1 MSQEQTLERPGVA
14 AEARSHAEHRIT
26 FAPAGVTLDCAPG
39 QSVLETAL
47 GAGFFP
53 KHSCRRGECHAC
65 CAPIKSGSVSYPEG
79 FEPEG
84 VPEGHCLTC
93 MARPEGDV
101 VIEAPEVSAVPGRR
115 VVQAGARVLSAD
127 RVSHDVTVVRLQVP
141 PNAGFDFKAGQYC
154 DVLLRDGTR
163 RSYSMANAPDG
174 SGTMEWHVR
183 ALPKGRFSTH
193 VYQALKPRDMLRVE
207 GPFGAF
213 VLSEADKPVILLA
226 SGTGYAPIA
235 SLMKTHGQAL
245 QARGAVLYWG
255 GRRREDLYAIDE
267 AQKWDALAAR
277 LRFVPVLSEPDAD
290 WQGRSG
296 FVHEAVAHD
305 FPDMSGLEV
314 YACGNPLMVDAA
326 RATFTRD
333 HALPDGSFFSDAFI
347 TAVTDPR
354 PAP

>member
-1 MSQEQTLERPGVA
+1 MSQEQTLERPAVA
-14 AEARSHAEHRIT
+14 AADTAPAERRIT

-39 QSVLETAL
+39 QTVLETAL

-65 CAPIKSGSVSYPEG
+65 CAPVRSGSVSYPEG

-154 DVLLRDGTR
+154 DVLLRDGSR

-174 SGTMEWHVR
+174 SGNLEWHVR

-193 VYQALKPRDMLRVE
+193 VYQALKPRDLLRVE
-207 GPFGAF
+207 GPFGGF
-213 VLSEADKPVILLA
+213 LLSDSNKPVILLA

-245 QARGAVLYWG
+245 RERGATLYWG
-255 GRRREDLYAIDE
+255 GRKLEDLYACAE
-267 AQKWDALAAR
+267 AEAWQAGADSLH
-277 LRFVPVLSEPDAD
+277 FVPVLSEPDAD
-290 WQGRSG
+290 WSGCHG
-296 FVHEAVAHD
+296 FVHEAVARD
-305 FPDMSGLEV
+305 FADMSRLEV

-326 RATFTRD
+326 RTTFTRD
-333 HALPDGSFFSDAFI
+333 HALPEDAFFSDAFI
-347 TAVTDPR
+347 TSRT
-354 PAP
+354 APES